1 MALCRSCWKT
11 ADHCSYPDEAKPGC
25 LRDKRMRE
33 GATAT
38 LDPTDVPYAMAK
50 IKLRAIFPDATRI
63 EINPE
68 WLEVEGP
75 PLLPMPNLAQA
86 LAVLTTV
93 WGAIP
98 ISHQSSTSMAGCC
111 ASSGASPGSERASQS
126 RREGRTRSSLI
137 WPLPM
142 KRPWHTAGATHRVVQ
157 PYKISNSAPVRISP
171 IRFRPDNPCPQETW
185 GVRCILR
192 ITAIQRSWSF

>member
-1 MALCRSCWKT
+1 MALCRSCRKT

-33 GATAT
+33 GVTAT
-38 LDPTDVPYAMAK
+38 LGPTAVPYAMAK

-75 PLLPMPNLAQA
+75 PLLPMPSLAQA

-93 WGAIP
+93 WGSDTDITP
-98 ISHQSSTSMAGCC
+98 EFNVDG
-111 ASSGASPGSERASQS
+111 G
-126 RREGRTRSSLI
+126 L
-137 WPLPM
+137 
-142 KRPWHTAGATHRVVQ
+142 
-157 PYKISNSAPVRISP
+157 
-171 IRFRPDNPCPQETW
+171 
-185 GVRCILR
+185 LR
-192 ITAIQRSWSF
+192 IERGQPRK